1 MEEVFELLKVFLVS
15 LSPLEMK
22 AGIPIAI
29 LKFEINPVTA
39 YLVCSIA
46 NVFSYPLALSFLNT
60 FHRKFLVNRKYKEF
74 CVKFAKKSKANTA
87 NLVKNYGMAGLFLF
101 VVIPLPLTGAYAGSV
116 AAWML
121 NANKQQAFISIGSGV
136 MISGLLVAFFTIM
149 AQRGVFHVL

>member
-74 CVKFAKKSKANTA
+74 CVKFAKKSKANT
-87 NLVKNYGMAGLFLF
+87 
-101 VVIPLPLTGAYAGSV
+101 GAYAGSV

-136 MISGLLVAFFTIM
+136 MISGLLVTFFTIM